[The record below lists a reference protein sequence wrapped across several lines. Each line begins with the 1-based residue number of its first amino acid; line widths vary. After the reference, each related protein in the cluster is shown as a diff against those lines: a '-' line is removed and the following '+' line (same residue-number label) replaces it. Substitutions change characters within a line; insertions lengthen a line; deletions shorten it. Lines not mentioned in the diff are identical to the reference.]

1 MKVIIIG
8 AGEVGY
14 HIADI
19 LSKEKQDVILIDRNE
34 ERLKELAETLDVM
47 TLHGS
52 GSSPEV
58 LKKAGLSE
66 ADMVV
71 AVTDS
76 DETNMVA
83 CLLASTQS
91 RVSFKIARIRN
102 PELDEYADIFG
113 KDRLNINLCINPER
127 EAVKIALDLIEF
139 PGATEV
145 MDFHDGRIKLIGFPV
160 QSSSVTGKTLQQL
173 REIHPDS
180 KMLITSIIR
189 DDKLIEPKGDSVIRE
204 NDFFFAVAA
213 AAEAKDLLRI
223 FGRKTDSAKRIVIM
237 GGGNTGWML
246 AEALEGKGLAVKIIE
261 KRKDRCRLL
270 SERLDKVVVLHGDGT
285 SQDLLQEENIRDMDV
300 FAAVTNDEEDNVLG
314 ALLAKRLGVKKTIAL
329 INRVEYMPLVSK
341 LGIDGVINPR
351 HAAISKILHYV
362 RRGKIVSA
370 SPLHDER
377 VEAFEVVALA
387 TSEITSK
394 PIKKISFPPGT
405 IVGAIVRGEEMIIA
419 GGDTVIQP
427 GDHVIIFTFRSSIPQ
442 VEKILMVKLEYF
454 E

>member
-19 LSKEKQDVILIDRNE
+19 LSKEKQDVILVDRDE

-47 TLHGS
+47 SLLGS
-52 GSSPEV
+52 GNSPAI
-58 LKKAGLSE
+58 LKRAGLGE
-66 ADMVV
+66 ADIVI

-76 DETNMVA
+76 DETNRVA

-91 RVSFKIARIRN
+91 RVPFKIALIHN
-102 PELDEYADIFG
+102 LELDEHSDIFD
-113 KDRLNINLCINPER
+113 KDRLNISLCINPER
-127 EAVKIALDLIEF
+127 EAVKNALDLIEF

-145 MDFHDGRIKLIGFPV
+145 TDFHDGRIKLIGFPV
-160 QSSSVTGKTLQQL
+160 QGGPVTGKPLQQL
-173 REIHPDS
+173 RETHPDS

-189 DDKLIEPKGDSVIRE
+189 DEMLIEPRGDSVIRE
-204 NDFFFAVAA
+204 GDYFFAVAA
-213 AAEAKDLLRI
+213 AGEAKELLRI
-223 FGRKTDSAKRIVIM
+223 FGRKTEPARRVVIM
-237 GGGNTGWML
+237 GGGNTGRML

-261 KRKDRCRLL
+261 KRKDRCRFL
-270 SERLDKVVVLHGDGT
+270 SERLDRTIVLHGDGT
-285 SQDLLQEENIRDMDV
+285 SQDLLLEENIRDMDA
-300 FAAVTNDEEDNVLG
+300 FLSVTNDEEANILG

-329 INRVEYMPLVSK
+329 INRVEYMPLVSRV
-341 LGIDGVINPR
+341 GIDGVINPR
-351 HAAISKILHYV
+351 HAAISKILHFV
-362 RRGKIVSA
+362 RRGKIVTA
-370 SPLHDER
+370 APLHDER

-387 TSEITSK
+387 TSEITSRPVK
-394 PIKKISFPPGT
+394 DIAFPPGT
-405 IVGAIVRGEEMIIA
+405 IVGAVIRGEKMIIA
-419 GGDTVIQP
+419 GGDTVIRP

>member
-52 GSSPEV
+52 GSSPEI

-145 MDFHDGRIKLIGFPV
+145 MDFHDGRIKLIGFPI

-173 REIHPDS
+173 REIHPNS

-213 AAEAKDLLRI
+213 AAEAKVLLRI
-223 FGRKTDSAKRIVIM
+223 FWRKTDPTKRIVIM
-237 GGGNTGWML
+237 GGGNTGRML
-246 AEALEGKGLAVKIIE
+246 AEALEGKGLTVKIIE
-261 KRKDRCRLL
+261 KRKDRCRF
-270 SERLDKVVVLHGDGT
+270 S
-285 SQDLLQEENIRDMDV
+285 
-300 FAAVTNDEEDNVLG
+300 
-314 ALLAKRLGVKKTIAL
+314 
-329 INRVEYMPLVSK
+329 
-341 LGIDGVINPR
+341 
-351 HAAISKILHYV
+351 
-362 RRGKIVSA
+362 RRGSTGSWSFTATERARISSWRRTSGTWTSLPQ
-370 SPLHDER
+370 SPTTR
-377 VEAFEVVALA
+377 KT
-387 TSEITSK
+387 TSW
-394 PIKKISFPPGT
+394 G
-405 IVGAIVRGEEMIIA
+405 
-419 GGDTVIQP
+419 
-427 GDHVIIFTFRSSIPQ
+427 RSSRSAWGPKRRLPSSTGSSTCRSSPSWASTGSSTRGTPPSARSFTSSGAGRSSRQ
-442 VEKILMVKLEYF
+442 HRFMTSGWRPSKSWPWRRRRSPANPSRTSPSRREQSWAQSCGARR
-454 E
+454 